1 MVKYQLEIQLI
12 LFKNMKGGCVMDF
25 FKKLSE
31 TVMDTASTI
40 SAKSTDMV
48 EIGKLKLQRNQL
60 ENAIKDKK
68 TEIGNIVYQAH
79 KQNIQPDETL
89 LNEFLFGI
97 QDLENQVAAVDEKMR
112 KDDPQPAQ
120 PSDGKVFCSQC
131 GQELAPGAKFCNS
144 CGQPQ

>member
-89 LNEFLFGI
+89 LRILKTRLQLSMKKCAKMIHNLLSQATAKYF
-97 QDLENQVAAVDEKMR
+97 AASAAR
-112 KDDPQPAQ
+112 NWRLGP
-120 PSDGKVFCSQC
+120 
-131 GQELAPGAKFCNS
+131 NS
-144 CGQPQ
+144 AIAVVNHSKTIP